1 MTIDEERFA
10 VALRELAE
18 QEPLTAAPTV
28 QVLGRAHRARR
39 MRATVAATASLT
51 VVAVATVAVVSLGG
65 TGGGAGG
72 SPGAT
77 AAASA
82 PAQNTPAQN
91 TPAQS
96 TPALRLV
103 AAVEASAQT
112 SFRFTA
118 TTTSKIREFGKHRT
132 TAPRKITGAY
142 DPDGPKGY
150 ARYGEVEQV
159 VVGKQGYL
167 VPQDGAGW
175 SKPFRTN
182 GQGLGIGP
190 DQIGL
195 IDPLATVDFV
205 KQFAALKKAG
215 QVKPAG
221 TSGSGESAVE
231 RYSFRFTWEPG
242 DPDQPKAIPVAGT
255 IDVGVRSKLVTS
267 MTYDYTLTYPEGPG
281 DARFDYTVRWDY
293 SDYGVKVD
301 VKLPK

>member
-1 MTIDEERFA
+1 MNIDEERFA

-39 MRATVAATASLT
+39 MRAAVAATASLT
-51 VVAVATVAVVSLGG
+51 VVAVAAVTVVSLGG

-82 PAQNTPAQN
+82 PVE
-91 TPAQS
+91 S

-118 TTTSKIREFGKHRT
+118 TTTSKIREFGRHRT
-132 TAPRKITGAY
+132 TAPRTVTGAY
-142 DPDGPKGY
+142 DPNGPKGY
-150 ARYGEVEQV
+150 ARYGKVEQV

-167 VPQDGAGW
+167 VPQDDAGW

-190 DQIGL
+190 DDIGL
-195 IDPLATVDFV
+195 LDPLATVDFV
-205 KQFAALKKAG
+205 KQFATLKKAG
-215 QVKPAG
+215 QVKLTG
-221 TSGSGESAVE
+221 TSGSGASAVE

-255 IDVGVRSKLVTS
+255 IDVGVRSKLVAT
-267 MTYDYTLTYPEGPG
+267 MTYDYTLTYPEGPA